1 MERLR
6 NKMDILQWIQEWYNR
21 FCWDEER
28 HYYGIKIET
37 LDNPGWSVKIEICD
51 TPLENKS
58 FGKICQDNGDSDWIF
73 CKVEDGFF
81 YGAGDPN
88 KLISIL
94 EVFRDWAEQ

>member
-1 MERLR
+1 
-6 NKMDILQWIQEWYNR
+6 MDILQWIQEWYNR

-51 TPLENKS
+51 TPLENKA
-58 FGKICQDNGDSDWIF
+58 FRENCQDNGDSDLDLLQSRGW
-73 CKVEDGFF
+73 FF
-81 YGAGDPN
+81 KGAGDPN
-88 KLISIL
+88 KLIPIL